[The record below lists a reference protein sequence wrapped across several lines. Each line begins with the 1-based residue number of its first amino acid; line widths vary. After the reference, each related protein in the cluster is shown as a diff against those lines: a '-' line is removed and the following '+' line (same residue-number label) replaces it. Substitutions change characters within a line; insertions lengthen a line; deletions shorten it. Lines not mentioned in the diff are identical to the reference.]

1 MKNSGHGFA
10 PNPSLNALDI
20 KPLDD
25 PRSGR
30 TARDGLCQAPCVLAE
45 VASGVWV
52 LLGGFAQRSWWF
64 VVCLL
69 LSRRHPKI
77 SFFGFP
83 DFRSRAS
90 GFRRSREADVKNR
103 IRPLEPLKIFEL
115 LPAWPCS
122 WKFLDSC
129 DRPGPSASNLHAI
142 SKEPRGRTN
151 PPACK
156 KRIAEG
162 TECIRGLE

>member
-52 LLGGFAQRSWWF
+52 LLGGFLGVLLKDHGGLSCAF
-64 VVCLL
+64 CFLVV
-69 LSRRHPKI
+69 I
-77 SFFGFP
+77 
-83 DFRSRAS
+83 
-90 GFRRSREADVKNR
+90 RRSV
-103 IRPLEPLKIFEL
+103 
-115 LPAWPCS
+115 
-122 WKFLDSC
+122 FLGFQTFVL
-129 DRPGPSASNLHAI
+129 GPQASVG
-142 SKEPRGRTN
+142 RGRQM
-151 PPACK
+151 
-156 KRIAEG
+156 
-162 TECIRGLE
+162 